1 MKLPQYPQTNQILQ
15 IKVKESR
22 PHTLF
27 FRQRTS
33 EDCYKIICYD
43 DYVNSKSSEKADL
56 DFL

>member
-27 FRQRTS
+27 FGNEPQ
-33 EDCYKIICYD
+33 KIVTKLFVTMIMLTL
-43 DYVNSKSSEKADL
+43 NLLRKPT
-56 DFL
+56 